1 MINILLVDDD
11 VLVLTKIKQLILF
24 LKSDYQVVKDVT
36 SAKEALEFSR
46 NNEVDILITDMKMPK
61 MDGIDL
67 IKEVKKLNI
76 NIQIIAISSY
86 EDFYYVKESLKE
98 GSIDYILKYSLNEE
112 TLKSALDNANRRI
125 LTNKSLQV
133 TKLERDKLI
142 KSSKVLLKKE
152 FLTELLQGEVSK
164 DNIIKNF
171 KDYDLNIDY
180 GNLIIIICEID
191 NYRVITEDFDDKD
204 KKIFKDA
211 AFDIISKVLEKTQ
224 RKEIIYLRNGEYV
237 IFMSSDQKS
246 NLYTINGAS
255 QYAERISDN
264 LERLLNI
271 EVSIS
276 ISNCCNNLTDISK
289 VYSNAKNKLKKKF
302 FEGKGKVYNAF
313 ERSTGVQVIKN
324 NFDFNKREIIDKLK
338 KGDDSLLNDINLL
351 FNKYKEERYPF
362 EIIELTAIEML
373 NVGNDVIKDY
383 KINIDTGKYNMN
395 VLYRNIYKYETIE
408 DINELIVSFYVTI
421 LSNVNKINKLLD
433 ASYSKYTVKCINYIE
448 KNYSKQASLQEAAD
462 FIGVNAAYLSKIFK
476 EDVGENFVEY
486 LNKHRIKSAQELIK
500 SKKYSIKE
508 ICVMVGF
515 ANYNYFFKVFRQVT
529 NLTPS
534 EFQKNIKIL

>member
-112 TLKSALDNANRRI
+112 TLKSALDNAKRRI

-133 TKLERDKLI
+133 TKLKRDKLI

-171 KDYDLNIDY
+171 KDYDLNINY

-224 RKEIIYLRNGEYV
+224 RKEIIYLRDGEYV

-246 NLYTINGAS
+246 NLYTINDAS

-276 ISNCCNNLTDISK
+276 ISNCCNNIADISK
-289 VYSNAKNKLKKKF
+289 VYLNAKNKLKKKF

-351 FNKYKEERYPF
+351 FDKYKEERYPF

-383 KINIDTGKYNMN
+383 KINIDTEKYNMN

-408 DINELIVSFYVTI
+408 DINELIVSFYATI

-448 KNYSKQASLQEAAD
+448 RNYSKQASLQEAAD

>member
-112 TLKSALDNANRRI
+112 TLKSALDNAKRRI

-133 TKLERDKLI
+133 TKLKRDKLI

-171 KDYDLNIDY
+171 KDYDLNINY

-224 RKEIIYLRNGEYV
+224 RKEIIYLRDGEYV

-246 NLYTINGAS
+246 NLYTINDAS

-276 ISNCCNNLTDISK
+276 ISNCCNNIADISK
-289 VYSNAKNKLKKKF
+289 VYLNAKNKLKKKF

-338 KGDDSLLNDINLL
+338 KGDDSLLNHINLL
-351 FNKYKEERYPF
+351 FDKYKEERYPF

-383 KINIDTGKYNMN
+383 KINIDTEKYNMN

-408 DINELIVSFYVTI
+408 DINELIVSFYATI

-448 KNYSKQASLQEAAD
+448 RNYSKQASLQEAAD

>member
-112 TLKSALDNANRRI
+112 TLKSALDNAKRRI